1 MKERINNKYIF
12 WGLTAFCVLSAFGLL
27 FLLIYRWNYV
37 LDFFKTVL
45 TIFMPFIYGLVI
57 AYILNPVVLFFDNKV
72 YSKLFNKSKNK
83 KKKIRILSLVTASL
97 IFIGCIVALFS
108 LLIPNII
115 KSIEMLASNISIYL
129 RDSKTFILS
138 LFESESFKNVV
149 NSIYSNMSSTIEN
162 WFSADN
168 LEGLF
173 LVVRDGFFETLKV
186 IYNLVIGFIISIYI
200 LNDKEKFKGQS
211 KKLLYALFNEETV
224 NTILENTK
232 TTDKIFADFFSA
244 KLIDS
249 LIVGIICFVGMIIFK
264 MPYALMISVIIGA
277 TNIIPYFGPF
287 IGAVPAALIILLVDP
302 SKCIWF
308 LLFIFVLQQ
317 FDGTIL
323 GPKILGNKTGLSS
336 FWVLF
341 SLLVFGKLFG
351 VIGMI
356 IGVPIFSI
364 IYSAVNNQLK
374 RKLSKKELPINS
386 QDYEN
391 IKKIN
396 KKNGKLEI
404 SN

>member
-1 MKERINNKYIF
+1 MKERFENKYIY
-12 WGLTAFCVLSAFGLL
+12 WGLTIFCVLATLVLL
-27 FLLIYRWNYV
+27 FFLIYRWDLV
-37 LDFFKTVL
+37 FDFFKTLL
-45 TIFMPFIYGLVI
+45 TVFMPFIYGLVI
-57 AYILNPVVLFFDNKV
+57 AYILNPIVLFFDNKV
-72 YSKLFNKSKNK
+72 YSKLFSKSKNK
-83 KKKIRILSLVTASL
+83 KKKIRILSLVTASV
-97 IFIGCIVALFS
+97 IFIGCIVAAFS

-115 KSIEMLASNISIYL
+115 KSIEMLASNITIYL
-129 RDSKTFILS
+129 RDSKAFILS
-138 LFESESFKNVV
+138 LFEGERFKSIVS
-149 NSIYSNMSSTIEN
+149 SIYSNMSSTIEN

-173 LVVRDGFFETLKV
+173 LIVKDGFFETVKV
-186 IYNLVIGFIISIYI
+186 IYNLIIGFIVSIYI
-200 LNDKEKFKGQS
+200 LNDKEKFKAQC

-224 NTILENTK
+224 NSILENTK
-232 TTDKIFADFFSA
+232 ATDKIFADFFSA

-249 LIVGIICFVGMIIFK
+249 LIVGIICFVGMIIFG

-287 IGAVPAALIILLVDP
+287 IGAIPSALIILLVDP
-302 SKCIWF
+302 SKCFWF

-317 FDGTIL
+317 FDGNIL

-351 VIGMI
+351 VVGMI

-364 IYSAVNNQLK
+364 IYSYVNNQLK
-374 RKLSKKELPINS
+374 RKLSNKDLPINS
-386 QDYEN
+386 SDYED
-391 IKKIN
+391 IKKIK